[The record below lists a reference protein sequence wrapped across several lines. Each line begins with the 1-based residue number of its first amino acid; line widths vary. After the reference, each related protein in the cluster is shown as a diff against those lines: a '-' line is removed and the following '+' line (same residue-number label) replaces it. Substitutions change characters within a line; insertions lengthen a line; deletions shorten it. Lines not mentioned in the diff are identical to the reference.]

1 MVKNF
6 NKVFILILIPIITM
20 MGCKDGNL
28 DKEQDIHID
37 RNEQIDINDIEA
49 QKIMDDFL
57 DMIEPETTAVELGK
71 FIRENISHVN
81 KDQAEEMIKWLIIYQ
96 TEMINEFNE
105 KIYKSQ
111 YLETLNNMDWVLDES
126 KMGKIENEEIKKG
139 YESLIDGFL
148 TIVRY
153 EETPVVETDWEALS
167 NLSEYISDDLG
178 KTFEFYGKIQNYE
191 YERGKLDVDGI
202 MEDMIK
208 TELILEKYESGFIYT
223 LLNKVYSIQ
232 TYSLLVGPEGSY
244 LGVFIDKNDEIYE
257 EIINKKNEYPNTL
270 TSKMIENIDKREYN
284 EIMDVFNAIDEHL
297 KFGIKSNNY
306 IINKEFKEN
315 DIDYNIFQIVMKD
328 DEEKQNRI
336 NSIIEQ
342 DIEDF
347 ISKFEDTKPIMISA
361 NSGFQGNKYLSYS
374 SLITFPG
381 EDYYGSEKYLTLYR
395 TFDYINEKYIKI
407 EDYLGIDFSEFQD
420 YLERVKG
427 EKVDSSPEFQ
437 ITDRGIDLIIRDEEG
452 EKFIHLN
459 NKDLVPFLS
468 LERLINKN

>member
-1 MVKNF
+1 
-6 NKVFILILIPIITM
+6 
-20 MGCKDGNL
+20 
-28 DKEQDIHID
+28 
-37 RNEQIDINDIEA
+37 
-49 QKIMDDFL
+49 
-57 DMIEPETTAVELGK
+57 
-71 FIRENISHVN
+71 
-81 KDQAEEMIKWLIIYQ
+81 WLIIYQ

-153 EETPVVETDWEALS
+153 EETPVVETDWKALS

-178 KTFEFYGKIQNYE
+178 KTFELYGKIQNYE

-223 LLNKVYSIQ
+223 LLNKVYIIQ